1 MANKE
6 IPPLKTFSSTLL
18 EQTNIEP
25 PAFII
30 DRFMPCGLGALG
42 AQPKTGKSWL
52 SLDLGLSVATGKD
65 FWGMKTR
72 SGNVLILALEDS
84 GYRLKERLKM
94 LGGTFP
100 PNLSFVIRDTLTLR
114 NGLIHQLS
122 GWIESVEKP
131 SLIIIDTLARI
142 RGIGGSRN
150 TDAYNQDTALYSGL
164 QELALKSN
172 IAVLAITHQRKQG
185 SILLDDEFERITGSN
200 GLFAL
205 CDFVWLIT
213 GKRTDREKTLHI
225 TGRDI
230 EQGTYKIAFDGCR
243 WSMLGSTEDM
253 EKQHRIDDYMESPIR
268 KTILELLRLSGSWSG
283 SASALMYQTNR
294 YTDAN
299 FDNPKLFGLAL
310 SKIKDFLS
318 DIDHIAVEQDQGGRY
333 GRDYRFYFS

>member
-18 EQTNIEP
+18 EQTDINP
-25 PAFII
+25 PAFIV

-52 SLDLGLSVATGKD
+52 SLDLGLSVATGQD

-72 SGNVLILALEDS
+72 AGNVLILALEDS
-84 GYRLKERLKM
+84 GYRLKERLNL

-100 PNLSFVIRDTLTLR
+100 PNLDFVIRDTLTLR
-114 NGLIHQLS
+114 NGLINQLA
-122 GWIESVEKP
+122 GWIESAESP

-142 RGIGGSRN
+142 RGIGGSKN
-150 TDAYNQDTALYSGL
+150 TDAYNADTALYSGL
-164 QELALKSN
+164 QELALKSG
-172 IAVLAITHQRKQG
+172 IAMLAITHQRKQG

-230 EQGTYKIAFDGCR
+230 EQGTYKISFDGCR
-243 WSMLGSTEDM
+243 WSMLGSAEDM
-253 EKQHRIDDYMESPIR
+253 EKQHRIDNYMDNPIR
-268 KTILELLRLSGSWSG
+268 KTIIELLRSSGTWSG
-283 SASALMYQTNR
+283 SATALMKKTNLISG
-294 YTDAN
+294 TD
-299 FDNPKLFGLAL
+299 FDNPKAFGLAVA
-310 SKIKDFLS
+310 KIKDLLLDVDRISF
-318 DIDHIAVEQDQGGRY
+318 EQASGGYY
-333 GRDYRFYFS
+333 GRDYHFRFI